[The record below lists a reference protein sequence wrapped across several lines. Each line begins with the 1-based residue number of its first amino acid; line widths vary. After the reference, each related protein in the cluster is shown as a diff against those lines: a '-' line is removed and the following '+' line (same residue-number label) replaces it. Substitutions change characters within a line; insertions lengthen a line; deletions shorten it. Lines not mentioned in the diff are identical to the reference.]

1 MTATRFLVAL
11 AAVLLATT
19 VPVEAARQA
28 QPAPEAPPFPQAGD
42 RWFLSVRGP
51 AAGGRAGF
59 ARIYADPVE
68 GTDRWATMVTCGTVD
83 LKTGREVIVLQA
95 TGVAGRSR
103 RGDLG
108 GTWTPVGGGETGGFG
123 FETEKDLVAHVV
135 MAAPCLTGR
144 GDVSTGD

>member
-1 MTATRFLVAL
+1 MTVARILAL
-11 AAVLLATT
+11 AAVLLAAI

-28 QPAPEAPPFPQAGD
+28 QPVPEPPPFPQAGD

-51 AAGGRAGF
+51 AAGGRAGV
-59 ARIYADPVE
+59 ARVYAGPV
-68 GTDRWATMVTCGTVD
+68 GDRWATMVTCGTVD

-108 GTWTPVGGGETGGFG
+108 GTWTPVGGGPTGGFG

-135 MAAPCLTGR
+135 MAAPCPTGR